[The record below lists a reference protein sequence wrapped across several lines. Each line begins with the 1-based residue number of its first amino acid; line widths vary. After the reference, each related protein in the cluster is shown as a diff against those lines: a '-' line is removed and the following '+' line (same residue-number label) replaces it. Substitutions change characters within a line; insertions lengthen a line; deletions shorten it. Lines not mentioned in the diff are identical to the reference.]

1 MPLLRPQQPTIWL
14 LRICL
19 FVLIWYN
26 EKRNFDCSKKHNIFA
41 TLTSCLVRKQVPKST
56 WSDNF

>member
-1 MPLLRPQQPTIWL
+1 MPLLRPQQPTIRL

-26 EKRNFDCSKKHNIFA
+26 KKNA
-41 TLTSCLVRKQVPKST
+41 LQVYLLEYFYNSYC
-56 WSDNF
+56 